1 MSVTLINGFFG
12 NSCCPAKTAVG
23 IPFGG
28 AISAAG
34 ATRWDAADAAIIAAF
49 NPKSLEVSA

>member
-1 MSVTLINGFFG
+1 MSVTLIDGFFG